1 MGKLSFWGKKNRF
14 INKKISE
21 NWKTSNICI
30 SHEIC
35 LVEIYHMK
43 KRG

>member
-1 MGKLSFWGKKNRF
+1 MGKLPFWGKTL
-14 INKKISE
+14 IYQQKIAE
-21 NWKTSNICI
+21 NWKTSNICT

>member
-1 MGKLSFWGKKNRF
+1 MEKLSFWGKKS
-14 INKKISE
+14 IYQQKIAE

>member
-1 MGKLSFWGKKNRF
+1 MGKLSFWGKTS
-14 INKKISE
+14 IYQQKIAE
-21 NWKTSNICI
+21 NWKASNICI